1 MNLPNTTKINY
12 NDLQN
17 IATKRSQFQVF
28 SVFVDMT
35 GSTYNLVV
43 NII

>member
-1 MNLPNTTKINY
+1 MQNL
-12 NDLQN
+12 
-17 IATKRSQFQVF
+17 ATKKSQFQVL

-43 NII
+43 NMILSFHHSGVFLC